1 MKKGDHYFTITHK
14 VVPSSQTSI
23 KTYWNY
29 MVEYDANLNPVRISK
44 PFKLTD
50 SNIEFVTEMKLLP
63 DNEILI
69 GVTENDAIPRAMVFD
84 LDVLNRETG

>member
-14 VVPSSQTSI
+14 VVPASQTSI

-29 MVEYDANLNPVRISK
+29 IVEYDANLNPVRISK

-50 SNIEFVTEMKLLP
+50 SEIEFVTEMKLLP

-69 GVTENDAIPRAMVFD
+69 GVTETDAIPRAMVFD